1 MGATS
6 STHENVSM
14 AERRLPIEAN
24 VLVEKVEDE
33 EEEKAEEEEALI
45 RRRPPPP
52 PRPAAAAAAAQQELR
67 PRTRL
72 WHMFGRRVPRSE
84 IVFCCQTLLVYV
96 VAVTSLVNITL
107 SNGPLNLWIALLS
120 SSLGYLLPHPSLDKT
135 DRRRSSNDVYHL
147 A

>member
-1 MGATS
+1 MGATP

-14 AERRLPIEAN
+14 AERRSPIEAN
-24 VLVEKVEDE
+24 VLVEKVEE

-52 PRPAAAAAAAQQELR
+52 PAAAAAAAQQELR

>member
-24 VLVEKVEDE
+24 VLVEKVEEE

-52 PRPAAAAAAAQQELR
+52 RPAAAAQQELR

>member
-1 MGATS
+1 
-6 STHENVSM
+6 
-14 AERRLPIEAN
+14 
-24 VLVEKVEDE
+24 
-33 EEEKAEEEEALI
+33 
-45 RRRPPPP
+45 
-52 PRPAAAAAAAQQELR
+52 
-67 PRTRL
+67 
-72 WHMFGRRVPRSE
+72 MFGRRVTRSE

>member
-6 STHENVSM
+6 STTHENVSM

-24 VLVEKVEDE
+24 VLVEKVEE

-52 PRPAAAAAAAQQELR
+52 AAAAAQQELR

-72 WHMFGRRVPRSE
+72 WHMFGRHVPRSE

>member
-24 VLVEKVEDE
+24 VLVEKVEE

-52 PRPAAAAAAAQQELR
+52 PRPAAAAQQELR

-107 SNGPLNLWIALLS
+107 SNGPLNLWITLLS

>member
-24 VLVEKVEDE
+24 VLVEKVEEEE

-52 PRPAAAAAAAQQELR
+52 RPAAAAQQELR

>member
-24 VLVEKVEDE
+24 VLVEKVEEEE
-33 EEEKAEEEEALI
+33 EEEKAEEEEVLI

-52 PRPAAAAAAAQQELR
+52 PPAAAQQELR

>member
-24 VLVEKVEDE
+24 VLVEKVEEEE

-52 PRPAAAAAAAQQELR
+52 PAAAQQELR

>member
-24 VLVEKVEDE
+24 VLVEKVEE

-52 PRPAAAAAAAQQELR
+52 AAAAAQQELR

>member
-24 VLVEKVEDE
+24 VLVEKVEE

-52 PRPAAAAAAAQQELR
+52 PAAAAQQELR

>member
-24 VLVEKVEDE
+24 VLVEKVEEEE

-52 PRPAAAAAAAQQELR
+52 PPAAAAQQELR

-96 VAVTSLVNITL
+96 VVVTSLVNITL

-120 SSLGYLLPHPSLDKT
+120 SGLGYLLPHPSLDKT

>member
-24 VLVEKVEDE
+24 VLVEKVEE

-52 PRPAAAAAAAQQELR
+52 AHQDLR

>member
-1 MGATS
+1 
-6 STHENVSM
+6 M

-24 VLVEKVEDE
+24 VLVEKVEE
-33 EEEKAEEEEALI
+33 EEEKAEEEEVLI

-52 PRPAAAAAAAQQELR
+52 PPAAAQQELR

>member
-6 STHENVSM
+6 STTHENVSM

-24 VLVEKVEDE
+24 VLVEKVEE

-52 PRPAAAAAAAQQELR
+52 AAAAAAQQELR

>member
-6 STHENVSM
+6 STTHENVSM

-24 VLVEKVEDE
+24 VLVEKVEE

-52 PRPAAAAAAAQQELR
+52 PAAAAAQQELR

>member
-24 VLVEKVEDE
+24 VLVEKVEEE

-52 PRPAAAAAAAQQELR
+52 AHQDLR

>member
-24 VLVEKVEDE
+24 VLVEKVE

-52 PRPAAAAAAAQQELR
+52 PPAAAAQQELR

>member
-6 STHENVSM
+6 STTHENVSM

-24 VLVEKVEDE
+24 VLVEKVEE

-52 PRPAAAAAAAQQELR
+52 PAAAAQQELR

>member
-6 STHENVSM
+6 STTHENVSM

-24 VLVEKVEDE
+24 VLVEKVEE

-52 PRPAAAAAAAQQELR
+52 AAAAAQQELR

>member
-24 VLVEKVEDE
+24 VLVEKVEE

-45 RRRPPPP
+45 RRRPPP
-52 PRPAAAAAAAQQELR
+52 PAAAAAAAQQELR

>member
-24 VLVEKVEDE
+24 VLVEKVEEE

-52 PRPAAAAAAAQQELR
+52 PPPAAAAQQELR

-135 DRRRSSNDVYHL
+135 DRRRGSNDVYHL

>member
-1 MGATS
+1 
-6 STHENVSM
+6 M

-24 VLVEKVEDE
+24 VLVEKVEEEE

-52 PRPAAAAAAAQQELR
+52 PPAAAAAAQQELR

-135 DRRRSSNDVYHL
+135 DRRDNNSSNDVYHL

>member
-6 STHENVSM
+6 STTHENVSM

-24 VLVEKVEDE
+24 VLVEKVEE

-52 PRPAAAAAAAQQELR
+52 PPAAAAAQQELR

>member
-24 VLVEKVEDE
+24 VLVEKVEE

-52 PRPAAAAAAAQQELR
+52 PRPAAAAQQELR

>member
-6 STHENVSM
+6 STTHENVSM

-24 VLVEKVEDE
+24 VLVEKVEE

-52 PRPAAAAAAAQQELR
+52 PRPAAAAAQQELR

>member
-6 STHENVSM
+6 STTHENVSM

-24 VLVEKVEDE
+24 VLVEKVEEEE

-52 PRPAAAAAAAQQELR
+52 AAAAQQELR

>member
-6 STHENVSM
+6 STTHENVSM

-24 VLVEKVEDE
+24 VLVEKVEEE

-52 PRPAAAAAAAQQELR
+52 PAAAAQQELR

>member
-1 MGATS
+1 
-6 STHENVSM
+6 M

-24 VLVEKVEDE
+24 VLVEKVEE

-52 PRPAAAAAAAQQELR
+52 RPAAAAQQELR

>member
-24 VLVEKVEDE
+24 VLVEKVEE

-52 PRPAAAAAAAQQELR
+52 RPAAAAQQELR

>member
-24 VLVEKVEDE
+24 VLVEKVEEEE

-52 PRPAAAAAAAQQELR
+52 PAQQLR
-67 PRTRL
+67 PRTRC

>member
-24 VLVEKVEDE
+24 VLVEKVEE

-52 PRPAAAAAAAQQELR
+52 PPAHQELR

>member
-6 STHENVSM
+6 STTHENVSM

-24 VLVEKVEDE
+24 VLVEKVEEE

-52 PRPAAAAAAAQQELR
+52 PAAAAAAQQELR

>member
-6 STHENVSM
+6 STTHENVSM

-24 VLVEKVEDE
+24 VLVEKVEEE

-52 PRPAAAAAAAQQELR
+52 PAAAAAQQELR

>member
-24 VLVEKVEDE
+24 VLVEKVEEE

-52 PRPAAAAAAAQQELR
+52 PRPAAAAAAQQELR

>member
-24 VLVEKVEDE
+24 VLVEKVEEE

-52 PRPAAAAAAAQQELR
+52 PRPAAAAQQELR

>member
-24 VLVEKVEDE
+24 VLVEKVEE
-33 EEEKAEEEEALI
+33 EEEKAEEEEVLI

-52 PRPAAAAAAAQQELR
+52 PAAAHQELR